1 MQSQHPL
8 QGPGVVDKTPK
19 MDDAHLITLIATL
32 RAGLCLFCASVL
44 LTRHNDRSLFRPLG
58 LLFLCQGLTETP
70 GVVVPF
76 LASDN
81 QFTVAHYLELVLMMP
96 DLASPFLFWWYV
108 WELTQENRG
117 HAMPG
122 KWRHFMPLAIGL
134 GLIALVF
141 FVPPNL
147 FQSEIT
153 FPGILAPQEIIG
165 VLALIAL
172 NLLMTGLV
180 ITYLTLVILRLRA
193 HRKRLKNIFAS
204 TENRELRWIWLIV
217 VWSAFY
223 VFFDVTE
230 LAFIFLD
237 DASAPAK
244 GVWFDFLGQMA
255 LTGLIWVI
263 GLWGLRQRPVFAPVV
278 VSNVERQSETRQP
291 KYKNSA
297 LDNEQAS
304 RIAAKIRSAMQN
316 DRLYR
321 EANLSLFDLSKHIG
335 ASSHFVS
342 QTLNTKLQTTF
353 FDYVNSWRIKDAL
366 KQLTT
371 TDQTVL
377 TITYDVGFNSRSS
390 FYKAFKRETGK
401 TPMQVRK

>member
-1 MQSQHPL
+1 
-8 QGPGVVDKTPK
+8 
-19 MDDAHLITLIATL
+19 
-32 RAGLCLFCASVL
+32 
-44 LTRHNDRSLFRPLG
+44 
-58 LLFLCQGLTETP
+58 
-70 GVVVPF
+70 
-76 LASDN
+76 
-81 QFTVAHYLELVLMMP
+81 
-96 DLASPFLFWWYV
+96 
-108 WELTQENRG
+108 
-117 HAMPG
+117 
-122 KWRHFMPLAIGL
+122 MPLAIGL

-193 HRKRLKNIFAS
+193 HRKCLKNIFAS

-321 EANLSLFDLSKHIG
+321 DANLSLFDLSKHIG

-366 KQLTT
+366 EQLTT

>member
-1 MQSQHPL
+1 M
-8 QGPGVVDKTPK
+8 
-19 MDDAHLITLIATL
+19 
-32 RAGLCLFCASVL
+32 
-44 LTRHNDRSLFRPLG
+44 
-58 LLFLCQGLTETP
+58 
-70 GVVVPF
+70 VVPF

-81 QFTVAHYLELVLMMP
+81 QFTVTHYLELVLMMP

-108 WELTQENRG
+108 WELTQENGG

-193 HRKRLKNIFAS
+193 HRKRLKDIFAS

-304 RIAAKIRSAMQN
+304 RIAAKSKIRS
-316 DRLYR
+316 
-321 EANLSLFDLSKHIG
+321 
-335 ASSHFVS
+335 FVS
-342 QTLNTKLQTTF
+342 
-353 FDYVNSWRIKDAL
+353 IK
-366 KQLTT
+366 
-371 TDQTVL
+371 
-377 TITYDVGFNSRSS
+377 
-390 FYKAFKRETGK
+390 KAQKAS
-401 TPMQVRK
+401 